1 MVDMDHVGYL
11 VKEIKKDINTPYLIH
26 NEEVADELLPVIQ
39 KQIPGIWVIRYD
51 IRQWFVVTTQA
62 KRKVIKQLNQE
73 IDEYRRKAS
82 ELSKVVESLSQN
94 KFDKCR

>member
-39 KQIPGIWVIRYD
+39 KQIPGIWVIKND